1 MLVNQ
6 MNDKCII
13 LNNNQKFIITGQMV
27 LELFNKLYIKEKISL
42 KEYKE
47 LCKNTCR
54 RFNFKESQ

>member
-1 MLVNQ
+1 

-13 LNNNQKFIITGQMV
+13 MNNNQKRIITGQMV

-54 RFNFKESQ
+54 RFNFKES

>member
-6 MNDKCII
+6 MNDKYII

-54 RFNFKESQ
+54 RFNFKES

>member
-1 MLVNQ
+1 MQ

-13 LNNNQKFIITGQMV
+13 MNNNQKRIITGQMV
-27 LELFNKLYIKEKISL
+27 LELFNKLYIKEKISP

-54 RFNFKESQ
+54 RFNFKES